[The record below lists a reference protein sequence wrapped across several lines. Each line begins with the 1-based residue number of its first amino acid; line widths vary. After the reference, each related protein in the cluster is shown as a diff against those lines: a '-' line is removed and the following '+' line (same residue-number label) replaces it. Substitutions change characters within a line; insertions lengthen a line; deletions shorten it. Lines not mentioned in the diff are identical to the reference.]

1 MNKPKLT
8 YLKFVYSAVEKI
20 VNIYYIE
27 EKLFWMLDVQDSVMT
42 KVYILFSAIS

>member
-8 YLKFVYSAVEKI
+8 FLKLVYSAVEQI

-27 EKLFWMLDVQDSVMT
+27 EKLFWVLNV
-42 KVYILFSAIS
+42 